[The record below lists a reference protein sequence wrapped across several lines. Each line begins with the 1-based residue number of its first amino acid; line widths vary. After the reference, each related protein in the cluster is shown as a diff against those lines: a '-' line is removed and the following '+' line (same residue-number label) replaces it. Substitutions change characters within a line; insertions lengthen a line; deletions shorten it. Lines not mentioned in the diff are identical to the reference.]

1 MGLRVYRSSL
11 WRILCL
17 LLVVFGVV
25 VPCLLLVVTVNVD
38 STRSNYYTDQS
49 LHPFSTHERKPLD
62 YPVADLREASELR
75 QQIRELEDIRS
86 SVRDELRVF
95 EQQRSKLSADI
106 ESHKESLARVKKELT
121 AAKMDLQDKRGQ
133 LSKVNRDFYDKV
145 DPITQTAA
153 SMAPI
158 IVLPAENKMSSLSDL
173 AQPRGAPADD
183 AQFSRCT
190 LDLCFNLARCPLTR
204 PFSVFV
210 YNDANPHLFPVS
222 SRHGSVVTDFVTDL
236 KRTGSFT
243 SDPTAACVFVA
254 ILENRASSGEDMPR
268 DLQTKILS
276 LAHWGG
282 EGANHV
288 LIELST
294 SRDTASSL
302 DAVSTGRAI
311 ISRSIV
317 SPVKP
322 FRSGFDVLLP
332 PLPTSEVTWRDL
344 PPLLPVSRENLIYF
358 HGEYAPPRH
367 PSPSSLAPA
376 DVKSL
381 QQALDGREKIDIE
394 LRCPETGAGVTEG
407 EWMLC
412 GGQSSRL
419 ELCSHSTFSLVPSTG
434 GPGDQAGVALYTR
447 LIESL
452 VCGSIPVLIGMGTLP
467 FDEVID
473 WRLAAISI
481 PASGFSDIHYI
492 LRSVS
497 GDDIQNFRLNGRN
510 LWHTY
515 FSSPLAIIKTTV
527 AMVRS
532 RTLHPPPLAPEF
544 VGVSLLSKL
553 TMRNKRT
560 PSPLLTHNFTTYSWD
575 FWNEPPGPFISYPST
590 PFKRGPL
597 SGYRFSDLDERG
609 IERLPLHIVDA
620 GGITGPNFEDLLLGN
635 SPEEQ
640 FTVVMLTY
648 QRNKVLMEALGRL
661 DDVAFLNKVVVV
673 WNNPETPPGDL
684 EWPDIG
690 VPIEVRC
697 ISSVLGLPRVLSII
711 GIRIQHY
718 AHTFEIFTFHFHI
731 IAKLK

>member
-62 YPVADLREASELR
+62 YPDLREASELR

-133 LSKVNRDFYDKV
+133 LSKISPSLAESLRID
-145 DPITQTAA
+145 
-153 SMAPI
+153 AP
-158 IVLPAENKMSSLSDL
+158 V
-173 AQPRGAPADD
+173 
-183 AQFSRCT
+183 SRCT

-222 SRHGSVVTDFVTDL
+222 SRHGNVVTDFVTDL

-294 SRDTASSL
+294 SRDTTSSL

-394 LRCPETGAGVTEG
+394 LR
-407 EWMLC
+407 
-412 GGQSSRL
+412 
-419 ELCSHSTFSLVPSTG
+419 
-434 GPGDQAGVALYTR
+434 ALK
-447 LIESL
+447 
-452 VCGSIPVLIGMGTLP
+452 
-467 FDEVID
+467 
-473 WRLAAISI
+473 
-481 PASGFSDIHYI
+481 
-492 LRSVS
+492 RSQ
-497 GDDIQNFRLNGRN
+497 G
-510 LWHTY
+510 
-515 FSSPLAIIKTTV
+515 
-527 AMVRS
+527 
-532 RTLHPPPLAPEF
+532 
-544 VGVSLLSKL
+544 
-553 TMRNKRT
+553 
-560 PSPLLTHNFTTYSWD
+560 
-575 FWNEPPGPFISYPST
+575 
-590 PFKRGPL
+590 
-597 SGYRFSDLDERG
+597 
-609 IERLPLHIVDA
+609 
-620 GGITGPNFEDLLLGN
+620 
-635 SPEEQ
+635 
-640 FTVVMLTY
+640 
-648 QRNKVLMEALGRL
+648 
-661 DDVAFLNKVVVV
+661 
-673 WNNPETPPGDL
+673 
-684 EWPDIG
+684 
-690 VPIEVRC
+690 
-697 ISSVLGLPRVLSII
+697 
-711 GIRIQHY
+711 
-718 AHTFEIFTFHFHI
+718 
-731 IAKLK
+731 